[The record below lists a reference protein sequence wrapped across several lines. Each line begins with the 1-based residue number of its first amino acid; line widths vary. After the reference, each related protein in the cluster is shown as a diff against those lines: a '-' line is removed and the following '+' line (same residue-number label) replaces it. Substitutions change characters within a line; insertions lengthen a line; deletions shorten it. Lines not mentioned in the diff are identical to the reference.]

1 MGTDARPA
9 TTQRHQHN
17 GEMVRIK
24 MAEGGGGGGQGL
36 GEDVFTC
43 GRVLCAIMD
52 VVKMMITAE
61 EMQER
66 FIHLPEKNPIEKT
79 ERSGDRCEKPSSSSD
94 RLMSRM
100 NIILVFSRP
109 VS

>member
-1 MGTDARPA
+1 MGTMGTDARPA

-52 VVKMMITAE
+52 VVKMMITAGTKKDS
-61 EMQER
+61 
-66 FIHLPEKNPIEKT
+66 LPSKSWKEFYI
-79 ERSGDRCEKPSSSSD
+79 RVRIVLV
-94 RLMSRM
+94 RL
-100 NIILVFSRP
+100 IDGE
-109 VS
+109 

>member
-1 MGTDARPA
+1 MGTDGRPA

-52 VVKMMITAE
+52 VVKMMMITAGTK
-61 EMQER
+61 R
-66 FIHLPEKNPIEKT
+66 TPCI
-79 ERSGDRCEKPSSSSD
+79 PS
-94 RLMSRM
+94 RELEG
-100 NIILVFSRP
+100 ILY
-109 VS
+109 